1 MEGDKESYRKG
12 MLIILLQLSDKPWA
26 TRWDNYL
33 HVLDPSIHWFSLV
46 NSIVIVLF
54 LTGMVAMIL
63 IRALHKDISRYNAVD
78 AQVKCTFEVGL
89 VRGSNVYEYDR
100 RMSKKIMDGS
110 WFTVMYSV
118 PLNVP
123 CCCLC
128 WLVTVLKL

>member
-1 MEGDKESYRKG
+1 
-12 MLIILLQLSDKPWA
+12 LSNTPWA

-78 AQVKCTFEVGL
+78 AQVRDRIVRWGNSIILIVYIGGCT
-89 VRGSNVYEYDR
+89 R
-100 RMSKKIMDGS
+100 RLWLEISS
-110 WFTVMYSV
+110 WRCIPTSSTSYAFICFS
-118 PLNVP
+118 
-123 CCCLC
+123 
-128 WLVTVLKL
+128 W